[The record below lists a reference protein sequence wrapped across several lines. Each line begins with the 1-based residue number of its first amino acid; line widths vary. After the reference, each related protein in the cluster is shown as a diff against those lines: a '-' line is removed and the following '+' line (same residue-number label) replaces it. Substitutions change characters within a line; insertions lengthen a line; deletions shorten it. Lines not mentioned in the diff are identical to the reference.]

1 MQIALVAT
9 LLSAT
14 LALQPIKTA
23 RADQCA
29 FPFTPTAYED
39 LKDRHLFLDTI
50 DLAANN
56 MLFPGDPYFGV
67 PDIQMGTRG
76 ARYTI
81 PGTVPPVLLK
91 SIAWIES
98 SITQAGAD
106 VPFGSIG
113 SSLISFDCGHGIEQ
127 VTTGMTVPTG
137 ESGKGSPEQA
147 LVATN
152 FAYNIA
158 RGAAILVNKWNEAP
172 DKKPIAGIDTNGHP
186 SVLENWYFAVWGY
199 NGFTGPGS
207 NKSNHPL
214 DPIYGAWPRPAFSCS
229 PAGDG
234 KGHNR
239 SNYPYQ
245 ELVFGCAA
253 NPPVIEGKQLW
264 AGQTISL
271 PDLNNPI
278 WRNSLNMQN
287 FVYPYA
293 KMDMYTPPPFHLD
306 QTPAPDPNNRT
317 RILGTPSM
325 ILSKT
330 DVRVG
335 FSPGATGSSTSE
347 TVDVANSGTGVLSW
361 YATASVPWLTI
372 SPYTG
377 VAVGTDLPCATG
389 NPCDRVGHLDV
400 SVDPAKTPQGRQ
412 TATIQ
417 IKALGSNQVQ
427 TVNVDVVQVQRI
439 TAAANPASPV
449 TSTNSTTSRLRPIL
463 AARQVP
469 STRPVKRQPVSPFR
483 RHPTKG

>member
-1 MQIALVAT
+1 MVGSTRKLRLLWMQIAIVAALIGGTLVLEPT
-9 LLSAT
+9 T
-14 LALQPIKTA
+14 PA

-67 PDIQMGTRG
+67 PDIQVGPRN
-76 ARYTI
+76 ARSTE
-81 PGTVPPVLLK
+81 PGKVPPVLLK
-91 SIAWIES
+91 SIAWVES

-113 SSLISFDCGHGIEQ
+113 SSLISFDCGHGVEQ

-137 ESGKGSPEQA
+137 ENGRGSPEQA

-186 SVLENWYFAVWGY
+186 GILENWYFAVWGY

-214 DPIYGAWPRPAFSCS
+214 DPIYGAWPRPSYSCA

-239 SNYPYQ
+239 TNYPYQ

-253 NPPVIEGKQLW
+253 NPPVVDGKPLW
-264 AGQTISL
+264 NSQVISL
-271 PDLNNPI
+271 PDLNNPV
-278 WRNSLNMQN
+278 WRNSLSMAN

-293 KMDMYTPPPFHLD
+293 RMDMLTPPPFHID
-306 QTPAPDPNNRT
+306 TTPPPDIANRA
-317 RILGTPSM
+317 RILGSPSM
-325 ILSKT
+325 VMSKT
-330 DVRVG
+330 DLRVG
-335 FSPGATGSSTSE
+335 YSPGANGSSTTESLNVVN
-347 TVDVANSGTGVLSW
+347 TGTGVLSW
-361 YATASVPWLTI
+361 YAEANVPWLTI
-372 SPYTG
+372 TPYTG
-377 VAVGTDLPCATG
+377 VAVGGELPCNSG
-389 NPCDRVGHLDV
+389 NPCDRVGHMQV
-400 SVDPAKTPQGRQ
+400 SVDPSKAPTGRQ
-412 TATIQ
+412 KATIQ
-417 IKALGSNQVQ
+417 VRSLGSNQAQ
-427 TVNVDVVQVQRI
+427 TVDVDVVQVQRI
-439 TAAANPASPV
+439 TAVAAD
-449 TSTNSTTSRLRPIL
+449 
-463 AARQVP
+463 
-469 STRPVKRQPVSPFR
+469 
-483 RHPTKG
+483 H

>member
-1 MQIALVAT
+1 MVGSTRNLRLFLGMQIALVAT
-9 LLSAT
+9 LLSA
-14 LALQPIKTA
+14 ALVLVPTKPA

-39 LKDRHLFLDTI
+39 LKDRKMFLDTI

-67 PDIQMGTRG
+67 PDIQYGPRG
-76 ARYTI
+76 ARYTMS
-81 PGTVPPVLLK
+81 GTVPPVLLK
-91 SIAWIES
+91 SIAWVES

-113 SSLISFDCGHGIEQ
+113 ASLISFDCGHGIEQ
-127 VTTGMTVPTG
+127 VTTGMTIPSG
-137 ESGKGSPEQA
+137 ENGKGSPEQA
-147 LVATN
+147 LIATN

-186 SVLENWYFAVWGY
+186 SVLENWYFAVWAY

-214 DPIYGAWPRPAFSCS
+214 DPIYGAWPRPAYSCA
-229 PAGDG
+229 PTGDG

-253 NPPVIEGKQLW
+253 NPPVVDGKQLW
-264 AGQTISL
+264 AGQQISL

-278 WRNSLNMQN
+278 WRNALSMQN

-293 KMDMYTPPPFHLD
+293 KMDIPTPPPFHLD
-306 QTPAPDPNNRT
+306 TTPQPDASR
-317 RILGTPSM
+317 RAQILGSPQM
-325 ILSKT
+325 QLSKT

-335 FSPGATGSSTSE
+335 FAPGATGGSTSE
-347 TVDVANSGTGVLSW
+347 TVDIANVGSGVLSW

-377 VAVGTDLPCATG
+377 VAVGGDLPCNPT
-389 NPCDRVGHLDV
+389 NPCDRLGHMEV
-400 SVDPAKTPQGRQ
+400 SVDSTKAPAGNQ

-417 IKALGSNQVQ
+417 VKALGSNQVQ
-427 TVNVDVVQVQRI
+427 SVNVNVVQVQRI
-439 TAAANPASPV
+439 NATANPSPTNPLNGATSANTTGV
-449 TSTNSTTSRLRPIL
+449 TNQVNPANYSTGG
-463 AARQVP
+463 
-469 STRPVKRQPVSPFR
+469 
-483 RHPTKG
+483 H